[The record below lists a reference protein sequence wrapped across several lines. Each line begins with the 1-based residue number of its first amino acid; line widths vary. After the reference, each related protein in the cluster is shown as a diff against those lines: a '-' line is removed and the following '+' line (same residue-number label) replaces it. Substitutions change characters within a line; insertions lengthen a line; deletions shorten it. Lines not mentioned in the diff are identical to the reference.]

1 MGAGP
6 EYAMWKGIRCG
17 VWDGRGRSCDAR
29 VRVELDEDIMDEGLP
44 RSAGNALK
52 RVRCGGIS
60 ALHEFMALVSLFAAS
75 GIAHQKTP
83 SDYNCI

>member
-17 VWDGRGRSCDAR
+17 VWDGGGRSCDAR
-29 VRVELDEDIMDEGLP
+29 VRVELDEDIVEEGLP

-52 RVRCGGIS
+52 RVR
-60 ALHEFMALVSLFAAS
+60 
-75 GIAHQKTP
+75 
-83 SDYNCI
+83 

>member
-17 VWDGRGRSCDAR
+17 VWDGRVRSCDAR
-29 VRVELDEDIMDEGLP
+29 VRVELDEDIVDEGLP

-60 ALHEFMALVSLFAAS
+60 AFNEFTVLARLFAAS
-75 GIAHQKTP
+75 RIAHQKTH
-83 SDYNCI
+83 